1 MSERNAQTVPEYDPL
16 SQLKRKVTSNL
27 AHSAAPLRPITG
39 KIVFNSRQVGPALC
53 RCIQFV
59 FQFVFRVMIDPSSPV
74 RKAWNSTG

>member
-39 KIVFNSRQVGPALC
+39 KIVFNSRRIGPVIC
-53 RCIQFV
+53 RRIQLV
-59 FQFVFRVMIDPSSPV
+59 FEFVFRVMID
-74 RKAWNSTG
+74 